1 MLMMVADSIILK
13 FEILRIYTIL
23 PIFYKNLPKSQELS
37 RSDPSSEWTLRRYY
51 LHGGSTSAERAG
63 EIQKSNLLW

>member
-1 MLMMVADSIILK
+1 MLMMVADSIMLK

-23 PIFYKNLPKSQELS
+23 PIFYKNLPNSQELR
-37 RSDPSSEWTLRRYY
+37 RSAPLSEWTLRRYD
-51 LHGGSTSAERAG
+51 LNGGSTSAERAG